1 MAARSWKT
9 WLRWGLAGTVLATV
23 FWRVDVQKAGRLAEA
38 PGTEVGAGSPVE
50 ATLDLGRALVP
61 EDTPPDRVHAY
72 DWRVEGLE
80 PARQQVA
87 YGLGEAVERGL
98 EQAHRDHSLRLRYRA
113 MGPERFTY
121 VAPPGCGTDMR
132 CIYAE
137 LMQSNAVPVRVLGE
151 RFATSI
157 RERNLDAAQATELI
171 LGFVRRIRYELPGDE
186 PFGIVPP
193 GLVPAQDR
201 GDCDSKAVLAL
212 MLLRQV
218 GVDAVLLY
226 SDALAHAAIGV
237 GLPGSGTRIPFGG
250 RGYQY
255 AELTADGWPLG
266 MIPPQYNKPQLWRV
280 LPLPD
285 APTPAP
291 G

>member
-1 MAARSWKT
+1 MSARAWK
-9 WLRWGLAGTVLATV
+9 LLLSLALVCGLAAGVTWRGVLAT
-23 FWRVDVQKAGRLAEA
+23 KAGRLADAPKGEA
-38 PGTEVGAGSPVE
+38 SATAPQEV
-50 ATLDLGRALVP
+50 TQDLGVALVP
-61 EDTPPDRVHAY
+61 QDTPMERARTY
-72 DWRVEGLE
+72 DWHVEGLR
-80 PARQQVA
+80 PAKQQVG
-87 YGLGEAVERGL
+87 YGLGVAMENAL
-98 EQAHRDHSLRLRYRA
+98 EQAHRDYATRLRYRA

-137 LMQSNAVPVRVLGE
+137 LMRSNAEPVHVLGE
-151 RFATSI
+151 RFAASI
-157 RERNLDAAQATELI
+157 RERDLDAAQATELI
-171 LGFVRRIRYELPGDE
+171 LGFVRRIRYELPGGE

-218 GVDAVLLY
+218 GVDAVMLY

-237 GLPGSGTRIPFGG
+237 GLPGTGTRIPFGG

-255 AELTADGWPLG
+255 AELTAEGWPLG
-266 MIPPQYNKPQLWRV
+266 MIPPQYDKPQLWRV

-285 APTPAP
+285 AP

>member
-1 MAARSWKT
+1 MAVRSWKT
-9 WLRWGLAGTVLATV
+9 LLSLVLMGALMAFASWELVLT
-23 FWRVDVQKAGRLAEA
+23 RKAGRL
-38 PGTEVGAGSPVE
+38 PDPPQPRTEVSPEDPQE
-50 ATLDLGRALVP
+50 AMRDLGIVLVP
-61 EDTPPDRVHAY
+61 EDTPLERAKSY
-72 DWRVEGLE
+72 DWRVEGME
-80 PARQQVA
+80 PARQQLA
-87 YGLGEAVERGL
+87 YGLGETVERGL
-98 EQAHRDHSLRLRYRA
+98 AQAHRDYSVRLRYRA

-137 LMQSNAVPVRVLGE
+137 LMRSNAEPVRVLGE

-157 RERNLDAAQATELI
+157 RERDLDAAQATELI

-218 GVDAVLLY
+218 GVDAVMLY

-237 GLPGSGTRIPFGG
+237 GLPGTGTRIPFGG

-255 AELTADGWPLG
+255 AELTAEGWPLG
-266 MIPPQYNKPQLWRV
+266 MIPPQYDKPQLWRV

-285 APTPAP
+285 VQ

>member
-1 MAARSWKT
+1 MAVRSWKT
-9 WLRWGLAGTVLATV
+9 LLSLVLMGALMAFASRELVLT
-23 FWRVDVQKAGRLAEA
+23 RKAGRL
-38 PGTEVGAGSPVE
+38 PDPPQPRTEVSPEDPQE
-50 ATLDLGRALVP
+50 AMRDLGIVLVP
-61 EDTPPDRVHAY
+61 EDTPLERAKSY
-72 DWRVEGLE
+72 DWRVEGME
-80 PARQQVA
+80 PARQQLA
-87 YGLGEAVERGL
+87 YGLGETVERGL
-98 EQAHRDHSLRLRYRA
+98 AQAHRDYSVRLRYRA

-137 LMQSNAVPVRVLGE
+137 LMRSNAEPVRVLGE

-157 RERNLDAAQATELI
+157 RERDLDAAQATELI

-218 GVDAVLLY
+218 GVDAVMLY

-237 GLPGSGTRIPFGG
+237 GLPGTGTRIPFGG

-255 AELTADGWPLG
+255 AELTAEGWPLG
-266 MIPPQYNKPQLWRV
+266 MIPPQYDKPQLWRV

-285 APTPAP
+285 VQ

>member
-1 MAARSWKT
+1 MAVRSWKT
-9 WLRWGLAGTVLATV
+9 LLSLVLMGALMAFASWELVLT
-23 FWRVDVQKAGRLAEA
+23 RKAGRL
-38 PGTEVGAGSPVE
+38 PDPPLPRTEVSPEDPQE
-50 ATLDLGRALVP
+50 AMRDLGIVLVP
-61 EDTPPDRVHAY
+61 EDTPLERAKSY
-72 DWRVEGLE
+72 DWRVEGME
-80 PARQQVA
+80 PARQQLA
-87 YGLGEAVERGL
+87 YGLGETVERGL
-98 EQAHRDHSLRLRYRA
+98 AQAHRDYSVRLRYRA

-137 LMQSNAVPVRVLGE
+137 LMRSNAEPVRVLGE

-157 RERNLDAAQATELI
+157 RERDLDAAQATELI

-218 GVDAVLLY
+218 GVDAVMLY

-237 GLPGSGTRIPFGG
+237 GLPGTGTRIPFGG

-255 AELTADGWPLG
+255 AELTAEGWPLG
-266 MIPPQYNKPQLWRV
+266 MIPPQYDKPQLWRV

-285 APTPAP
+285 VQ

>member
-9 WLRWGLAGTVLATV
+9 LLSLVLVGALLVFAGWEVVVA
-23 FWRVDVQKAGRLAEA
+23 RKAGRLAEPPRP
-38 PGTEVGAGSPVE
+38 PGVE
-50 ATLDLGRALVP
+50 APPADPQEARTDLGAVLVP
-61 EDTPPDRVHAY
+61 EDTPPERAKAY
-72 DWRVEGLE
+72 DWRVEGME

-87 YGLGEAVERGL
+87 YGLGEAMERGL
-98 EQAHRDHSLRLRYRA
+98 EQAHRDYSVRLRYRA

-137 LMQSNAVPVRVLGE
+137 LMRSNAEPVRVLGE

-157 RERNLDAAQATELI
+157 RERDLDAAQATELI

-218 GVDAVLLY
+218 GVDAVMLY

-237 GLPGSGTRIPFGG
+237 GLPGTGTRIPFGG

-255 AELTADGWPLG
+255 VELTAEGWPLG
-266 MIPPQYNKPQLWRV
+266 MIPPQYDKPQLWRV

-285 APTPAP
+285 AP

>member
-1 MAARSWKT
+1 MAVRSWKT
-9 WLRWGLAGTVLATV
+9 LLSLVLMGALMAFASWELVLT
-23 FWRVDVQKAGRLAEA
+23 RKAGRLPDPPQPRAE
-38 PGTEVGAGSPVE
+38 VSPEDPQE
-50 ATLDLGRALVP
+50 AMRDLGIVLVP
-61 EDTPPDRVHAY
+61 EDTPLERAKSY
-72 DWRVEGLE
+72 DWRVEGME
-80 PARQQVA
+80 PARQQLA
-87 YGLGEAVERGL
+87 YGLGETVERGL
-98 EQAHRDHSLRLRYRA
+98 AQAHRDYSVRLRYRA

-137 LMQSNAVPVRVLGE
+137 LMRSNAEPVRVLGE

-157 RERNLDAAQATELI
+157 RERDLDAAQATELI

-218 GVDAVLLY
+218 GVDAVMLY

-237 GLPGSGTRIPFGG
+237 GLPGTGTRIPFGG

-255 AELTADGWPLG
+255 AELTAEGWPLG
-266 MIPPQYNKPQLWRV
+266 MIPPQYDKPQLWRV

-285 APTPAP
+285 VQ